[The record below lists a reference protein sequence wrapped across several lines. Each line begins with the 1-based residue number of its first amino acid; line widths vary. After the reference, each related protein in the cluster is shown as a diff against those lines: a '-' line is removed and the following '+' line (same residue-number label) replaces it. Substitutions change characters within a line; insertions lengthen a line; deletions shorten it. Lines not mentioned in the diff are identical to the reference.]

1 MELEEI
7 KCYYYYMKKPWVAK
21 LNRLKRPVK
30 VKEIKETR
38 PNVKNTNKGSTFK
51 FGKGL
56 FSAVFVL
63 LGFIISYN
71 GLELSNRGIAFNY
84 MIELLDNKTR
94 YVLNEKALEP
104 YADYFGDT
112 LGNGEIIFDG
122 PMIDLKIESGAV
134 KKMYLMYDDGDY
146 ITFKDI
152 TSVAQPSFLDKV
164 KRNYFNSS
172 YSFKFHNPADR
183 GVFVPKARAV
193 RIPIEEFYI
202 YDTIFLYIEAYSG
215 EKFLDTIVLS
225 YDIENKKG
233 DFSCKNVK
241 AKKITRA
248 EILNQVYETE
258 DLQQTYLKSVQ
269 KSYIR
274 IDSYIAKSSQNGF
287 QPFD

>member
-1 MELEEI
+1 
-7 KCYYYYMKKPWVAK
+7 MKKPWIAK

-30 VKEIKETR
+30 VKEIKEMR
-38 PNVKNTNKGSTFK
+38 PEVKCINKGLTIK
-51 FGKGL
+51 LGKGL
-56 FSAVFVL
+56 FSAVFVI

-71 GLELSNRGIAFNY
+71 GLELLNRGIAFNY
-84 MIELLDNKTR
+84 TIELMDNKTR
-94 YVLNEKALEP
+94 YVINEKALEP
-104 YADYFGDT
+104 YAEYFGDT
-112 LGNGEIIFDG
+112 LGNGEIVIDG

-134 KKMYLMYDDGDY
+134 KKMFLMYDDGDY
-146 ITFKDI
+146 TTFNDI
-152 TSVAQPSFLDKV
+152 TSVAQPSFFDKI

-172 YSFKFHNPADR
+172 YSFKFHNLNDK

-193 RIPIEEFYI
+193 KIPIEEFYI
-202 YDTIFLYIEAYSG
+202 CDTIFLYIEAYSG

-233 DFSCKNVK
+233 DLSCKNVK

-248 EILNQVYETE
+248 EMLNQVYDTK
-258 DLQQTYLKSVQ
+258 DLQQAYLKSVQ

-274 IDSYIAKSSQNGF
+274 IDYYIAKSSQNGF